1 MFFNVMKNRTT
12 GVSMQTIEAL
22 DAYVEE
28 KLTNPADLAPLFAT
42 SMAGPV
48 IEVPVDLAPGAGETM
63 KMIFAEEV
71 KEYLK
76 RTRALASN
84 VAAVYAVI
92 WGQSSESVR
101 SARCPC
107 HRYY

>member
-1 MFFNVMKNRTT
+1 MKNRTT

-48 IEVPVDLAPGAGETM
+48 IKVPVDLAPGAGETM
-63 KMIFAEEV
+63 KMIFAEGV
-71 KEYLK
+71 KGYTVK
-76 RTRALASN
+76 RTRVLASN

-92 WGQSSESVR
+92 WG
-101 SARCPC
+101 SAARA
-107 HRYY
+107 